1 MACRL
6 SPNHCRSHTIK
17 RIFAIRATQRLV
29 TVRDLFVLLSPLS
42 SREMRSS
49 SAIGLVLV
57 SAILV
62 FSKSY
67 RSYSITQRNYKH
79 RDASH
84 PSKKQSLYGATKT
97 TKPSQPSQRDISSA
111 QFRAMLHT
119 MNTRQHQ
126 RCRHIHV
133 CSPEP
138 HRKLLFRS
146 LKLVCHRT
154 LYNCTSL
161 AIAGKLYEKS
171 SFDLLTVSAHGC
183 ALSARGGQ

>member
-17 RIFAIRATQRLV
+17 RIFAIRATQHLV

-84 PSKKQSLYGATKT
+84 LSKKRSLYGATKT
-97 TKPSQPSQRDISSA
+97 TKPSQPSQPSQRDISSA

-119 MNTRQHQ
+119 MNTRQRQ

-146 LKLVCHRT
+146 LKLVYHRT
-154 LYNCTSL
+154 LYNSIQLHIVGHCRKT
-161 AIAGKLYEKS
+161 
-171 SFDLLTVSAHGC
+171 
-183 ALSARGGQ
+183 